1 MIKEEKSP
9 FNKHH
14 NYFFRQESLTDTKT
28 GRQKYNKNYC
38 LKVSPLYKTLTND
51 KEENSDTTMEKPG
64 KPSLTRES

>member
-1 MIKEEKSP
+1 MRKEEKSP

-14 NYFFRQESLTDTKT
+14 NCFFRQESLMDTKT
-28 GRQKYNKNYC
+28 GRQKYNEKYW
-38 LKVSPLYKTLTND
+38 LEASPLYKILTND